1 MIDVRHQFKN
11 SSPLKIIKI
20 NPQKGNIM
28 NIKWKRD
35 GSSHYVS
42 SNVKGVG
49 IGGYKFQFVIERK
62 EFRFPFKHVSW
73 DLYDGPLRVDR
84 CDTLKEAKELAQD
97 VGIDSGGYGS
107 PPPSLSWAG

>member
-1 MIDVRHQFKN
+1 
-11 SSPLKIIKI
+11 
-20 NPQKGNIM
+20 M

-62 EFRFPFKHVSW
+62 EFRFPFKKSFMGRHVSW

-97 VGIDSGGYGS
+97 VSDERRYGDSIFIIGPFKESYTISSRKDQGS
-107 PPPSLSWAG
+107 